1 MAAPTSEYK
10 VKIDD
15 GSVVGPFDVPT
26 LQTWYYQKLINKDS
40 PVLVLRT
47 NRWTTLREVLN
58 LGKDQK
64 KREEEEAEEAAEVY
78 ASAAP
83 ERSGRMVA
91 GLFLILGSAAA
102 IFLGFFRPELWRA
115 DMSPAPWREMGY
127 AQILLAI
134 TALHGA
140 TWTRRV
146 ARTGVF
152 LAGVA
157 LFPLLGFL
165 MQQGLRPEGMAV
177 MASALLMISGLF
189 FLLSP
194 SMAWTRLAGSVVSVL
209 IGAYGIFRFGVVLAA
224 SGVAVALTNIA
235 PR

>member
-1 MAAPTSEYK
+1 MTAPTSQYK

-40 PVLVLRT
+40 AVLVLRT

-78 ASAAP
+78 ASALP
-83 ERSGRMVA
+83 ERTGRTVA
-91 GLFLILGSAAA
+91 GAFLILGAAAA
-102 IFLGFFRPELWRA
+102 IALFFMPHVWARP
-115 DMSPAPWREMGY
+115 DMSPVPWRELGY
-127 AQILLAI
+127 GQILLAI
-134 TALHGA
+134 TALHNA

-152 LAGVA
+152 LAGLA

-165 MQQGLRPEGMAV
+165 MQQGIHAEGIAV
-177 MASALLMISGLF
+177 MASLLLMISALF

-194 SMAWTRLAGSVVSVL
+194 AMAWRGLAGSIVTFLV
-209 IGAYGIFRFGVVLAA
+209 GAYGVFRFGVVLAGA
-224 SGVAVALTNIA
+224 VVAVTTNIA
-235 PR
+235 LR